1 MVDVLFY
8 AEADIAPALEW
19 LLETPLKVQ
28 AKFEWLLELLE
39 KEGHRARRPHAAPLS
54 DGIYEL
60 RAQRINVHYR
70 LLYFFDGNTAV
81 VIAHGCTKEGAVEPA
96 DLQRACER
104 RDRYLRNREQH
115 TYSEP
120 E

>member
-1 MVDVLFY
+1 M
-8 AEADIAPALEW
+8 
-19 LLETPLKVQ
+19 
-28 AKFEWLLELLE
+28 LE
-39 KEGHRARRPHAAPLS
+39 KEGHRARRPHAARLS

-60 RAQRINVHYR
+60 RAQLINVHYR

-81 VIAHGCTKEGAVEPA
+81 VIAHGCTKAGAVDPA
-96 DLQRACER
+96 DIRRACER
-104 RDRYLRNREQH
+104 RARYLQDRQQH